1 MKKLEELITTY
12 KDFPKKGIN
21 FKDVLEIIQEPKV
34 FNELILKMSSS
45 QILKKSEAIISIDAR
60 GFIFGSAI
68 ALQSSKPMI
77 VARKPGK
84 LPGETITEKYKLE
97 YGENSLSIQKNSLKK
112 RVDEQ
117 IRTRKKIISD
127 FLKDLSLREKQ
138 ITTSKKTGINENT
151 ITRMKNNND
160 FVTSFDNAIALYS
173 VYPELNKMFLNQ
185 WIEVSG
191 MQSVN
196 EYEVQVNGSIT
207 KNFDLLPL
215 LPNDISLIKIPQNI
229 FINFKI

>member
-1 MKKLEELITTY
+1 MKKLEELISTY

-34 FNELILKMSSS
+34 FNELIIKMSSS

-84 LPGETITEKYKLE
+84 LPGEIITVKYKLE

-112 RVDEQ
+112 YNSYVIVDDLLATGGTVDCVANLLQ
-117 IRTRKKIISD
+117 RNDKKILGLLTVVELVTLKGRSKFDFQVESSIS
-127 FLKDLSLREKQ
+127 F
-138 ITTSKKTGINENT
+138 
-151 ITRMKNNND
+151 
-160 FVTSFDNAIALYS
+160 
-173 VYPELNKMFLNQ
+173 
-185 WIEVSG
+185 
-191 MQSVN
+191 
-196 EYEVQVNGSIT
+196 
-207 KNFDLLPL
+207 
-215 LPNDISLIKIPQNI
+215 
-229 FINFKI
+229 